1 MIDPNEFVETA
12 EHILATVET
21 VFAEHGVALPERRYL
36 SVGTQGSTVHDG
48 EQVTVTFE
56 QGYSGKPGNQAQEPT
71 RCNGPRTAV
80 FAVEVVRA
88 VPVVNTP
95 EAAPQTQ
102 IPSRYGQVTTGVD
115 IIEPSKMSEV
125 GRKQMI
131 DAAILLDAGMRAAD
145 NGIQGGICDVSA
157 GQPQGGLQAI
167 VLIITSSAMMAQ

>member
-12 EHILATVET
+12 QHILTTVEL

-80 FAVEVVRA
+80 YAVEVVRA

-95 EAAPQTQ
+95 EATPTTQ
-102 IPSRYGQVTTGVD
+102 VPSRYGQVTTGVD
-115 IIEPSKMSEV
+115 IIEPSKMTEV
-125 GRKQMI
+125 GIKQMR

-157 GQPQGGLQAI
+157 GQPQGGLQAM
-167 VLIITSSAMMAQ
+167 VLIITASAMMIQ